1 MIIGP
6 CGKRSVRPYRLVV
19 TNHITM
25 AARTPS
31 AAGQVDRFNAGASVA
46 NRVYTADQ
54 VFAVVQAVENG
65 MCQMTIAHDVG
76 CSSPSVSKWKTLY
89 RGFSLEEIQRAME
102 ANIELEQLRREA
114 TRYEGE
120 RRAWKLLMRAIHL
133 PLYRRI
139 QLLGQLQS
147 ANLVSTHQ
155 AKRMLCIGNSMMDL
169 VKYERDNTVV
179 LRVMKEYLAC
189 NPSHGFKLMYHSILK
204 GKLCGAK
211 RAQKLYIEAGL
222 QLYRRNSKRADR
234 SKPRHLDIASHENAT
249 WSMDFMHFRL
259 INNAAAHT
267 LNVLDDFS
275 RECLLIKGGFGTS
288 SLLVAEQLNELVARR
303 GVPAQIRCDN
313 GPEFTGKALAAWA
326 SSKGIAIKH
335 TAPFKFYQNGYIE
348 RFNLTMRSDLFRWN
362 KFTSLEHFHQVAE
375 DFRYEYNHIRP
386 HQSLGWVTPAAFAAV
401 NRLH

>member
-1 MIIGP
+1 
-6 CGKRSVRPYRLVV
+6 
-19 TNHITM
+19 
-25 AARTPS
+25 
-31 AAGQVDRFNAGASVA
+31 
-46 NRVYTADQ
+46 
-54 VFAVVQAVENG
+54 
-65 MCQMTIAHDVG
+65 
-76 CSSPSVSKWKTLY
+76 
-89 RGFSLEEIQRAME
+89 ME

-114 TRYEGE
+114 TRFEGE
-120 RRAWKLLMRAIHL
+120 RRAWQLLIRAIHL

-147 ANLVSTHQ
+147 ANLVSAHR
-155 AKRMLCIGNSMMDL
+155 AKRMLCISNTMTPQ

-179 LRVMKEYLAC
+179 LRAMKEYLAS
-189 NPSHGFKLMYHSILK
+189 NPSHGLILMYHRILK
-204 GKLCGAK
+204 GKLCGET

-222 QLYRRNSKRADR
+222 QLYRRNSKRTER
-234 SKPRHLDIASHENAT
+234 SKRRHLDTALHENAT

-259 INNAAAHT
+259 TNNAAART

-362 KFTSLEHFHQVAE
+362 KFSSLEHFHQVAE